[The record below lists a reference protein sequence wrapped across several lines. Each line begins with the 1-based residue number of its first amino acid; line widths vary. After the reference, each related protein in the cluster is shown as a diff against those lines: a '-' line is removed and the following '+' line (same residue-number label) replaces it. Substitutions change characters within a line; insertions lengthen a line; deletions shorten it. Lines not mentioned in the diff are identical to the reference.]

1 MCLKKCNKCK
11 EPKEYPEFA
20 KKHNSKDGYRNTC
33 KVCDNARRK
42 EINQFDIFRVKR
54 ELNKI
59 TRVENGILKESSL
72 MLCCGCRAEI
82 QLSDKNRY
90 CPSCQKEQREKDKE
104 KVLAQKKAY
113 RDRNKEK
120 QKAYRDSRKDL
131 RREYDL
137 ARYKRKKQN
146 KG

>member
-1 MCLKKCNKCK
+1 MCLKKCNKCQ
-11 EPKEYPEFA
+11 EPKEYSEFA
-20 KKHNSKDGYRNTC
+20 KKHNSKNGYRNTC
-33 KVCDNARRK
+33 KVCNNNRRK
-42 EINQFDIFRVKR
+42 EINQIDFLKIKR

-59 TRVENGILKESSL
+59 TRVENGMLKESNL
-72 MLCCGCRAEI
+72 MLCCGCRKPIE
-82 QLSDKNRY
+82 LSDKNRY
-90 CPSCQKEQREKDKE
+90 CPDCQKLQRERDKI

>member
-1 MCLKKCNKCK
+1 MCLKKCNKCQ
-11 EPKEYPEFA
+11 EPKEYSEFA
-20 KKHNSKDGYRNTC
+20 KKHNSKDRYRNTC
-33 KVCDNARRK
+33 KVCNNTRRK
-42 EINQFDIFRVKR
+42 EINQIDLLKVKR

-59 TRVENGILKESSL
+59 TRVENGMLKEL
-72 MLCCGCRAEI
+72 NLILCCGCRAEI
-82 QLSDKNRY
+82 ELSDKNRY
-90 CPSCQKEQREKDKE
+90 CPDCQKLQRERDKV